1 MGSEVQG
8 SEFTSNQHRNKKPGP
23 IALQPADQF
32 KNMMEQS
39 DTANP
44 QSLRGVGPYGP
55 SGPEAKI
62 QNSKFSQKAGYA

>member
-32 KNMMEQS
+32 KKMIEQS
-39 DTANP
+39 DTTNS
-44 QSLRGVGPYGP
+44 QF
-55 SGPEAKI
+55 KI